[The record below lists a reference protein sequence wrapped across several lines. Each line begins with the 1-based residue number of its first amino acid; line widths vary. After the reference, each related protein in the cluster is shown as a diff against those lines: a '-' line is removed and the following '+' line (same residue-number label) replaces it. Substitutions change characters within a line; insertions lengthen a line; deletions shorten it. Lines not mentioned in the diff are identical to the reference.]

1 METTVYNQDGEES
14 GSLEVPEEIF
24 SRSWN
29 PDLVHQVVV
38 GMQANAR
45 SNIAHV
51 KDRSEVSG
59 GGTKPWRQ
67 KGTGRARH
75 GSIRSPLWSGGGQSF
90 GPTNEKDYSKRL
102 NTQMKREALLAVL
115 SKKFQEGEIVF
126 VDELSF
132 DAPKTAKAKE
142 IIESLAHRD
151 GLAALNTK
159 KKNAALIAVGE
170 KDSATTKSF
179 RNFGNIDVKET
190 RNINVVDLLEKKF
203 CIITHPHES
212 IAVLKDKIN
221 QKMNA

>member
-151 GLAALNTK
+151 GLRHLTK
-159 KKNAALIAVGE
+159 KRRMQHLSP
-170 KDSATTKSF
+170 SA
-179 RNFGNIDVKET
+179 R
-190 RNINVVDLLEKKF
+190 
-203 CIITHPHES
+203 
-212 IAVLKDKIN
+212 KIPR
-221 QKMNA
+221 QQRAFATSVTSM